1 MDTIYC
7 RKIAVTYGKIFSEV
21 VNILRTNSY
30 FPRTFFELFAIFISY
45 PPRFCKLDF
54 SELTTKFRVYDV
66 INVTR
71 NYFLPLPGND
81 PTGSRDYGQPDNFP
95 LLLSKNPD
103 ALKQVA

>member
-21 VNILRTNSY
+21 VNILQTNSY
-30 FPRTFFELFAIFISY
+30 FPRAFFEIFTFFIIY
-45 PPRFCKLDF
+45 PPGFANSTFQNLRQ
-54 SELTTKFRVYDV
+54 KFRAYAV

-71 NYFLPLPGND
+71 NYFLPLPRND
-81 PTGSRDYGQPDNFP
+81 PTGNRNYGLPANFP

-103 ALKQVA
+103 ALKQIA